1 MAYIKQNFKNGNMLS
16 AENLNRM
23 EEGIFLS
30 ENNKNFLS
38 IEDFGAVKG
47 FIADQALNTT
57 AIANAAA
64 EAFNSGKTLYV
75 PNAEYYFNSSIIIEN
90 IPHIKIDGTLIF
102 TGTGNALTLGSSSIN
117 THCKNLQLAVKNG
130 SNITKNTIGIKL
142 ININSSDISLR
153 EIEGFGIGAQFNGS
167 GKGTCYNIVKFGRIV
182 NNYTNIQLYAE
193 TNNSVAGWV
202 NENVFMGGRIA
213 ADSNF
218 VNSTNST
225 SIERIGV
232 SISGDGTYT
241 HNNNNRFYG
250 VSTENQTVAYDLV
263 YAQQNHILQIR
274 TEGCDYAYREQNISF
289 NNVIEVGYGTTESI
303 SLSNYTGTTI
313 LVPADDRDK
322 MYRYPN
328 LIYSSGNLGRNSA
341 VSDTF
346 ISTKN
351 VTFYES
357 SSNKSFAYTKTQN
370 TAGTA
375 TYAVKGDDYIQLTT
389 NRAVGVNIDT
399 TNSKDFLVCRSLVE
413 NDAGRIAV
421 ICYDAEGN
429 LLQNEGTIRY
439 HQNASFFYN
448 SSSFG
453 GCWFLNADK
462 ADPELQFTV
471 NENVTKITLLI
482 MGGISAAARIKEFSV
497 RAYTPA
503 AVTSEYNSNGASL
516 PSCPNIGKYKISDI
530 VFSTTPT
537 KANLGWICI
546 GDGEPGTWQNISSG
560 DTDGTTNVLT
570 LTGIDAEG
578 ISHTWTIYGVA

>member
-47 FIADQALNTT
+47 FTANQVLNTT
-57 AIANAAA
+57 AIANAAT

-90 IPHIKIDGTLIF
+90 IPHIKIDGVLIF

-130 SNITKNTIGIKL
+130 NNITKNTIGIKL

-193 TNNSVAGWV
+193 ISNSVVGWV

-218 VNSTNST
+218 VSSTNSAN
-225 SIERIGV
+225 IERIGV

-250 VSTENQTVAYDLV
+250 VSTENQTIAYDLV

-274 TEGCDYAYREQNISF
+274 TEGCNYAYREQNISF

-313 LVPADDRDK
+313 LVPADNRDK

-370 TAGTA
+370 TAGTT

-439 HQNASFFYN
+439 HQNTSFFYN
-448 SSSFG
+448 SNSFG
-453 GCWFLNADK
+453 GCWFLNTDNSN
-462 ADPELQFTV
+462 PEVQFTV
-471 NENVTKITLLI
+471 SENVAKIKLLV

-497 RAYTPA
+497 RAHTPTT
-503 AVTSEYNSNGASL
+503 AVSEFNFNWATL
-516 PSCPNIGKYKISDI
+516 PGCPNVGNYKLSDT
-530 VFSTTPT
+530 VFSAAPSS
-537 KANLGWICI
+537 ARVGWICTA
-546 GDGEPGTWQNISSG
+546 DGEPGTWQEW
-560 DTDGTTNVLT
+560 
-570 LTGIDAEG
+570 A
-578 ISHTWTIYGVA
+578 